1 MGSMVKIRFP
11 AAAAVCAMFILAGV
25 ASVNA
30 ATVAVGADEPA
41 VVKAMG
47 KPKAR
52 HTLPGGATRLVYP
65 RGPAGQGTTMVDL
78 GADGRVISVREVLGE
93 KQLAALPIGMTED
106 ELLREIGPPSER
118 QKNAKTTTWSY
129 RYPTSLCL
137 WYQITIGA
145 DHRMQGGGIGVDPR
159 CDPNKNK

>member
-1 MGSMVKIRFP
+1 MSKIAFP
-11 AAAAVCAMFILAGV
+11 AIAAACAVTLLAGFTAV
-25 ASVNA
+25 DA

-47 KPKAR
+47 QPKAR
-52 HTLPGGATRLVYP
+52 HSLPAGATRLVYP

-78 GADGRVISVREVLGE
+78 GADGRVTSVRQVLGE
-93 KQLAALPIGMTED
+93 KQFAALPIGMAEE

-118 QKNAKTTTWSY
+118 QQARGTTTWSY
-129 RYPTSLCL
+129 RYPTSLCR

-145 DHRMQGGGIGVDPR
+145 DHRMQGGSYAVDPV
-159 CDPNKNK
+159 CDSNKRR

>member
-1 MGSMVKIRFP
+1 MRKTSFATIG
-11 AAAAVCAMFILAGV
+11 AACALALTACFV
-25 ASVNA
+25 TAQA
-30 ATVAVGADEPA
+30 ATVAVGADEAA

-52 HTLPGGATRLVYP
+52 HSLAGGASRLVYP

-78 GADGRVISVREVLGE
+78 GPDGRVTSVREVLGE
-93 KQLAALPIGMTED
+93 KQFAALPAGMTEE

-118 QKNAKTTTWSY
+118 QKARDGTTTWSY
-129 RYPTSLCL
+129 RYKTSLCL

-145 DHRMQGGGIGVDPR
+145 DHKMQGGTIAADPR

>member
-1 MGSMVKIRFP
+1 MSKITFP
-11 AAAAVCAMFILAGV
+11 TLAAVFAV
-25 ASVNA
+25 ALSAHFVPAQA
-30 ATVAVGADEPA
+30 ATVTVGADEPA

-52 HTLPGGATRLVYP
+52 HALPGGATQLVYP

-78 GADGRVISVREVLGE
+78 GPDGRVTSVREALGE
-93 KQLAALPIGMTED
+93 KQFAALPPGMTEE
-106 ELLREIGPPSER
+106 ELLREIGPPAER
-118 QKNAKTTTWSY
+118 QKARNATSTWSY

-145 DHRMQGGGIGVDPR
+145 DHKMQGGTIAADPR

>member
-1 MGSMVKIRFP
+1 MCKIAFP
-11 AAAAVCAMFILAGV
+11 AIAAVCAAALLTGFTAV
-25 ASVNA
+25 SA

-47 KPKAR
+47 QPKAR
-52 HTLPGGATRLVYP
+52 HSLPGGVTRLVYP

-78 GADGRVISVREVLGE
+78 GADGRVTSVRQVLGE
-93 KQLAALPIGMTED
+93 KQFAALPIGMTEE

-118 QKNAKTTTWSY
+118 QQSRGTTTWSY

-145 DHRMQGGGIGVDPR
+145 DHRMQGGSYGVDPV
-159 CDPNKNK
+159 CDPNKRR

>member
-1 MGSMVKIRFP
+1 MSKITLRAV
-11 AAAAVCAMFILAGV
+11 AAICALALAACFVTAQ
-25 ASVNA
+25 A

-52 HTLPGGATRLVYP
+52 HALPGGASRLVYP

-78 GADGRVISVREVLGE
+78 GPDGRVTSVREVLGE
-93 KQLAALPIGMTED
+93 KQFAALPAGMTEE

-118 QKNAKTTTWSY
+118 QKSRSPTTTWSY

-145 DHRMQGGGIGVDPR
+145 DHRMQGGTYVADPR

>member
-1 MGSMVKIRFP
+1 MSKSTFP
-11 AAAAVCAMFILAGV
+11 AVAAVCAVTLSAWLLS
-25 ASVNA
+25 AQA
-30 ATVAVGADEPA
+30 ATVAVGADEAA
-41 VVKAMG
+41 VVKSMG

-52 HTLPGGATRLVYP
+52 HALPGGATRLVYP

-78 GADGRVISVREVLGE
+78 GPDGRVTSVREVLGE
-93 KQLAALPIGMTED
+93 KQFAALPPAMTEE

-118 QKNAKTTTWSY
+118 QKARNGTTTWSY

-145 DHRMQGGGIGVDPR
+145 DHKMQGGTIAADPR